1 MRVLH
6 VISTIDPDWGG
17 PPVVATRLAAAQ
29 AAQGHQVTLMSYDGE
44 AARRSWA
51 NDHAML
57 DGGSEVQ
64 MVYVPSGGRLEG
76 LFGSNGRK
84 VARSLMPDHDV
95 VHVHGVWET
104 ILRVTAEEAARAGKP
119 YLFTAHG
126 MLGENHLKTK
136 GLKKRIAIALK
147 YRRLFNGA
155 AALHMG
161 NDVEAE
167 LSTILGL
174 QPPML
179 VCPNGISF
187 EEIEPLPEKGTFRA
201 KFPQVG
207 ARPFILFLSRLH
219 QVKGLDYLA
228 DAFKIFCESDDET
241 DLVVAGPDGGM
252 QETFEA
258 AISAHGLDER
268 VHVVGPLYG
277 RDKFAAFADAECFC
291 LPSRQEGFA
300 IVLNETLAC
309 SLPMVITEGCNR
321 PDIVEAEAGVMVPLD
336 AAEIARALSELM
348 SDAPHRR
355 AMGANGRRHAAD
367 KLTWDAVSR
376 TMIENYEI
384 YRSSSTPSIR

>member
-29 AAQGHQVTLMSYDGE
+29 AAQGHQITLMSYDGE

-84 VARSLMPDHDV
+84 VARSLMPDHDI

-104 ILRVTAEEAARAGKP
+104 ILRVTAEEAARAEKP

-179 VCPNGISF
+179 V
-187 EEIEPLPEKGTFRA
+187 
-201 KFPQVG
+201 
-207 ARPFILFLSRLH
+207 
-219 QVKGLDYLA
+219 
-228 DAFKIFCESDDET
+228 
-241 DLVVAGPDGGM
+241 
-252 QETFEA
+252 
-258 AISAHGLDER
+258 
-268 VHVVGPLYG
+268 
-277 RDKFAAFADAECFC
+277 
-291 LPSRQEGFA
+291 
-300 IVLNETLAC
+300 
-309 SLPMVITEGCNR
+309 
-321 PDIVEAEAGVMVPLD
+321 
-336 AAEIARALSELM
+336 
-348 SDAPHRR
+348 
-355 AMGANGRRHAAD
+355 
-367 KLTWDAVSR
+367 
-376 TMIENYEI
+376 
-384 YRSSSTPSIR
+384 

>member
-1 MRVLH
+1 MRILH

-44 AARRSWA
+44 AARHSWA
-51 NDHAML
+51 NDHGML
-57 DGGSEVQ
+57 EGGSKVE
-64 MVYVPSGGRLEG
+64 MVYVPPGGRLEG
-76 LFGSNGRK
+76 FLGTNGRRA
-84 VARSLMPDHDV
+84 ARSLMPEHDV
-95 VHVHGVWET
+95 LHVHGVWET
-104 ILRVTAEEAARAGKP
+104 ILRVTAEEAARSGTP
-119 YLFTAHG
+119 YIFTAHG

-136 GLKKRIAIALK
+136 GLKKRLAIALK

-161 NDVEAE
+161 NEVEAE
-167 LSTILGL
+167 LSQILGL
-174 QPPML
+174 TPPML

-187 EEIEPLPEKGTFRA
+187 EEIDPLPEKGTFRA
-201 KFPQVG
+201 KFPQIG

-219 QVKGLDYLA
+219 EVKGLDFLA
-228 DAFKIFCESDDET
+228 DAFKLFCDSDDRI

-252 QETFEA
+252 QSTFEEA
-258 AISAHGLDER
+258 VRAHGIESR

-321 PDIVEAEAGVMVPLD
+321 PDIIEADAGIVVPLE
-336 AAEIARALSELM
+336 ASAIAKALADLM
-348 SDAPHRR
+348 SDSERR
-355 AMGANGRRHAAD
+355 ALMGANGRRHAAD
-367 KLTWDAVSR
+367 KLTWAAVAR
-376 TMIENYEI
+376 TMVGSYET
-384 YRSSSTPSIR
+384 Y

>member
-1 MRVLH
+1 MRILH

-44 AARRSWA
+44 AARHSWA
-51 NDHAML
+51 NDHGML
-57 DGGSEVQ
+57 EGGSKVE
-64 MVYVPSGGRLEG
+64 MVYVPPGGRLEG
-76 LFGSNGRK
+76 FLGTNGRRA
-84 VARSLMPDHDV
+84 ARSLMPEHDV
-95 VHVHGVWET
+95 LHVHGVWET
-104 ILRVTAEEAARAGKP
+104 ILRVTAEEAARSGTP
-119 YLFTAHG
+119 YIFTAHG

-136 GLKKRIAIALK
+136 GLKKRLAIALK

-161 NDVEAE
+161 NEVEAE
-167 LSTILGL
+167 LSQILGL
-174 QPPML
+174 TPPML

-187 EEIEPLPEKGTFRA
+187 EEIDPLPEKGTFRA
-201 KFPQVG
+201 KFPQIG

-219 QVKGLDYLA
+219 EVKGLDFLA
-228 DAFKIFCESDDET
+228 DAFKLFCDSDDRI

-252 QETFEA
+252 QSIFEEA
-258 AISAHGLDER
+258 VRAHGIESR

-321 PDIVEAEAGVMVPLD
+321 PDIIEADAGIVVPLE
-336 AAEIARALSELM
+336 ASAIAKALADLM
-348 SDAPHRR
+348 SDSERR
-355 AMGANGRRHAAD
+355 ALMGANGRRHAAD
-367 KLTWDAVSR
+367 KLTWAAVAR
-376 TMIENYEI
+376 TMVGSYET
-384 YRSSSTPSIR
+384 Y

>member
-1 MRVLH
+1 MKVLH

-29 AAQGHQVTLMSYDGE
+29 AAQGLEVTLMSYDGE

-51 NDHAML
+51 NDQGML
-57 DGGSEVQ
+57 KGGDRVR
-64 MVYVPSGGRLEG
+64 MVYVPTGGRLEG
-76 LFGSNGRK
+76 LFGGNARR
-84 VARSLMPDHDV
+84 VARTLMPDHDV
-95 VHVHGVWET
+95 LHIHGVWET
-104 ILRVTAEEAARAGKP
+104 ILRVTAEEAARQGTP

-147 YRRLFNGA
+147 YRRLFNNA

-167 LSTILGL
+167 LSKVLGL
-174 QPPML
+174 APPML

-187 EEIEPLPEKGTFRA
+187 EEIEPLPERGTFRS
-201 KFPQVG
+201 KFPQIG

-219 QVKGLDYLA
+219 EVKGLDFLA
-228 DAFKIFCESDDET
+228 DAFKIFCETDEST

-252 QETFEA
+252 QQRFEDS
-258 AISAHGLDER
+258 ISAHGLQSR

-277 RDKFAAFADAECFC
+277 RDKFAAFADAACFC

-321 PDIVEAEAGVMVPLD
+321 PDIVEADAGAMVPLD
-336 AAEIARALSELM
+336 ASAIATALSDLM
-348 SDAPHRR
+348 SDPERR
-355 AMGANGRRHAAD
+355 ARMGANGRRHAAD
-367 KLTWDAVSR
+367 KLTWDTVAR
-376 TMIENYEI
+376 TMFETYE
-384 YRSSSTPSIR
+384 TF